1 MNDFI
6 DESFNSLIKVTQLK
20 SMKSSSCA
28 KNSFKINLNDSD
40 EESEKI
46 LRISKLSSSK
56 F

>member
-1 MNDFI
+1 MSYSFKMIFIIIKMN
-6 DESFNSLIKVTQLK
+6 
-20 SMKSSSCA
+20 